1 MYIRLIFCGLFSL
14 LLPAMAIAQLELAW
28 RTVPMGE
35 VELQLYGTGAASNLE
50 QYNADENSPEG
61 VLARCQKAQEEE
73 TIFQTYQIVNTKNVG
88 AHRFFDVFGNVSL
101 FVNEV
106 SDKTITLIS
115 RVDIQM
121 QEGEARALIVLDMP
135 AKSHVLVE
143 GEEGPDDLSTALP
156 LMAPKMKED
165 LDSGPERVRY
175 IAVLHKIEGVWK
187 LVRPFEQEYSYEFLR
202 FFYRVQPRA
211 LLALLS
217 GETDNPKLQE
227 AIEKT
232 RYQDG
237 FDISMMMKYIYYWEN
252 YQAPDNLLQELFVEE
267 AIMERR
273 LYQRI
278 HFHSNN

>member
-14 LLPAMAIAQLELAW
+14 LFPAMTLAQLELAW
-28 RTVPMGE
+28 QTVPIDE
-35 VELQLYGTGAASNLE
+35 VELQLYGTGAASDLE
-50 QYNADENSPEG
+50 QYYADENSPEG

-73 TIFQTYQIVNTKNVG
+73 TIFQSYHIIDAKNEG
-88 AHRFFDVFGNVSL
+88 AHHFFDVFGNVSL
-101 FVNEV
+101 FVNKV

-121 QEGEARALIVLDMP
+121 EKGEERALIVLDMP
-135 AKSHVLVE
+135 AKSHVFVE
-143 GEEGPDDLSTALP
+143 GEEPDDLSTALP

-165 LDSGPERVRY
+165 LDSRPERVRY

-217 GETDNPKLQE
+217 GETDNPKLQQV
-227 AIEKT
+227 IEKT

-237 FDISMMMKYIYYWEN
+237 FDSSMMMKYIYYWEN
-252 YQAPDNLLQELFVEE
+252 YQDPGNLLQELFVEE

-278 HFHSNN
+278 HFHSNH